1 MKIPKIWITLALSTL
16 VAIADAEAQTTPKAP
31 AVEKPA
37 TKSGTK
43 AGVNKAASPKNR
55 IEKTYTRRI
64 ITTDG
69 KEAEISPNEIK
80 TRITIVEGSGKNKW
94 VLDTTFATSAES
106 AQVKDFLDAHTP
118 STKGGDTNRTKPDK
132 RRIKTI
138 VRQYRSD
145 GDEVSTTIRKSGYP
159 DLAESLAQIGS
170 ELEIQGLETELK
182 GVMQELG
189 GLTEGVGEEV
199 ELAFGNKKKGRQR
212 VERRIIRRND
222 IQTDMSDLDL
232 ENEDENEGMDGD
244 EVIVIRVPKI
254 KRLRKSGHHRGDGQP
269 ELHFFHHQ
277 DGQEEPMAPGLP
289 MLPSPEGRSESYQYH
304 GPMGV
309 RPKVK
314 TYRYEFRS
322 DDQNAPSAQKLEKL
336 RSNRGLMER
345 NVPNIDLNERR
356 IIVNRG
362 RRSAQILMLDTV
374 VRGSIVK
381 EVPKSDL
388 RNALAKADISIT
400 PQGPGSLDL
409 EVNSAS
415 GEPLKVVV
423 ATIDGKELVNTLLY
437 KQSGMF
443 STELDL
449 GQSAQ
454 GTYLIQ
460 LSQGKET
467 MTKKVKVGR

>member
-1 MKIPKIWITLALSTL
+1 MKTPKIWITLAFSTL

-37 TKSGTK
+37 TKSGAK
-43 AGVNKAASPKNR
+43 AGVNKALSPKNQ
-55 IEKTYTRRI
+55 IEKTFTRRI

-69 KEAEISPNEIK
+69 KEAEISPNGVK
-80 TRITIVEGSGKNKW
+80 TRVTIVEGSGKNKR

-106 AQVKDFLDAHTP
+106 AQVKDFLDAHAP
-118 STKGGDTNRTKPDK
+118 STKGEDTNSSKQDK

-138 VRQYRSD
+138 IRQYRSD

-159 DLAESLAQIGS
+159 DLAGSLAQIGS

-182 GVMQELG
+182 GVMEELG
-189 GLTEGVGEEV
+189 GLTEDVGEEV
-199 ELAFGNKKKGRQR
+199 ELALGNRKKGKQR
-212 VERRIIRRND
+212 IERRIIRRNN
-222 IQTDMSDLDL
+222 IQADPEDLDL
-232 ENEDENEGMDGD
+232 ENGDENEGMDED
-244 EVIVIRVPKI
+244 EVIVIRVPKV
-254 KRLRKSGHHRGDGQP
+254 KRLRKSGHNRGDGQP
-269 ELHFFHHQ
+269 EFHFFHHQ
-277 DGQEEPMAPGLP
+277 DGPEAPMAPGVP
-289 MLPSPEGRSESYQYH
+289 MLPSLEGRSENYQYH

-309 RPKVK
+309 RPRVK

-322 DDQNAPSAQKLEKL
+322 DDQSPEFSQKLEKL

-345 NVPNIDLNERR
+345 NGLNIDRNERR
-356 IIVNRG
+356 IILNRG
-362 RRSAQILMLDTV
+362 RKSAQILMLDTV

-423 ATIDGKELVNTLLY
+423 ATLDGKELVNTMLY
-437 KQSGMF
+437 KQSGIF